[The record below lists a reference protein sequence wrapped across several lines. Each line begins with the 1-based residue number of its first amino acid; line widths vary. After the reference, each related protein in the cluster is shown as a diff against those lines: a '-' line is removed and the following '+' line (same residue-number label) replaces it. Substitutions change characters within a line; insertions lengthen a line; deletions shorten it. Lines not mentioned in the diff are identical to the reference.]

1 MPVHAQTRSYR
12 WSCDAKCLVVRCPL
26 LPSFLFC
33 VCTGRPATETVRRF
47 CDRPRPKS
55 RCKNLYAEVSEVS
68 QGWIAKASS
77 SREGRLARFGK
88 MLKNAQQRDR
98 VKRGDRSAVN
108 QRGTTTVAEAARQ
121 FEQLRQVEDELMNQY
136 LYRQGTTGGH
146 QSGVERVWL
155 SPCTRCVSNRD
166 GGKLVT
172 KQALCEEGKGTGKRL
187 EKVENEMMDLV
198 RGDSRDDSKLKLD
211 LTGRVGAQGRC
222 CSRKQTKEGPVD
234 STRALTR
241 STLQVSFPTT
251 SMCGEFVARCS
262 YSRSF
267 LCVLKQR
274 GFSAELSEISHDW
287 SAEASSPC
295 KWYMVGHPTLCEDGW
310 WETVCTSGFSRSRQ
324 GRNTPSERQETGQ
337 N

>member
-1 MPVHAQTRSYR
+1 MPIADELPVLCVHWEARDRDSE
-12 WSCDAKCLVVRCPL
+12 KV
-26 LPSFLFC
+26 
-33 VCTGRPATETVRRF
+33 

-88 MLKNAQQRDR
+88 MLKNAQQGDR

-136 LYRQGTTGGH
+136 RYRQRTTGGH

-166 GGKLVT
+166 GGKL
-172 KQALCEEGKGTGKRL
+172 TGKRL
-187 EKVENEMMDLV
+187 EKAENEMMDLV
-198 RGDSRDDSKLKLD
+198 RGDSRGDSKLKLD
-211 LTGRVGAQGRC
+211 LTGRVGAKGRC
-222 CSRKQTKEGPVD
+222 CSRKQTKEGRVD

-241 STLQVSFPTT
+241 STLQVSFSTT
-251 SMCGEFVARCS
+251 SICELLV
-262 YSRSF
+262 
-267 LCVLKQR
+267 CVETTLVFRR
-274 GFSAELSEISHDW
+274 GIRDIPRLERGSVLSMQVVYGWPSN
-287 SAEASSPC
+287 PVRRRL
-295 KWYMVGHPTLCEDGW
+295 VGNCLHEWLLPDQD
-310 WETVCTSGFSRSRQ
+310 R
-324 GRNTPSERQETGQ
+324 
-337 N
+337 